1 MNLMI
6 SQLLKRQ
13 ILRLAIICLFIISS
27 IISFNVRIVSAKE
40 IESPELIQRI
50 SKDFTKK
57 YCNAIAFGL
66 SKESA
71 MNFSYEENKKVFE
84 NKKDID
90 IINKEI
96 LAKEIA
102 DSVIDSCGYP
112 IKLSGEK
119 GSQEF
124 KSYYLAK
131 EEDSSS

>member
-57 YCNAIAFGL
+57 YCNAIGFGL